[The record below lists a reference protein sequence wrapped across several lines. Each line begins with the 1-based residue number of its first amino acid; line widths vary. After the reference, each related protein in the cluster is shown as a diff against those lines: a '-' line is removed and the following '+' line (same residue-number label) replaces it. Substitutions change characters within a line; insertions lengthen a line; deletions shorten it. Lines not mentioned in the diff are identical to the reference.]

1 MKTRNLFT
9 LLAMLLMCSLFLG
22 INGCSSVSDDVLGTN
37 QTAGSDGDGSD
48 DEGMDEGDDEGDDES
63 EACPG
68 VDDDGE
74 MIDSVEVMPGDTCTL
89 DGRIVVNSI
98 TVGRGATL
106 IVHGTS
112 IGGDIFSD
120 TGAAAIMVDDGSALR
135 GSIIL
140 ALVTGETI
148 VQSSTVA
155 GDINIKKNTG
165 LITLDDNDVLG
176 EVQLFENTGGVFVTT
191 NRITNTLNCVDND
204 PFPRGQGNTAAAM
217 EGQCQGF

>member
-22 INGCSSVSDDVLGTN
+22 INSCSSVSDDVLGAG
-37 QTAGSDGDGSD
+37 QTAGSD
-48 DEGMDEGDDEGDDES
+48 DEGMDEGDDEDDDEGDDEGGD
-63 EACPG
+63 CPG
-68 VDDDGE
+68 VDDDEE

-120 TGAAAIMVDDGSALR
+120 TGAAAIMVDEGSALR

-140 ALVTGETI
+140 ALVTGETV
-148 VQSSTVA
+148 VQSTTVA

-165 LITLDDNDVLG
+165 QIALDDNDVYG
-176 EVQLFENTGGVFVTT
+176 DVQLFENTGGAFVTN
-191 NRITNTLNCVDND
+191 NRITNILDCVDND
-204 PFPRGQGNTAAAM
+204 PFPRGQGNAAAGM